1 VYLDDG
7 VFEGMCSSW
16 KDALVVTLLG
26 KTLGYQ
32 TMKDQLKK
40 SWKLTGGFE
49 IRDVDNGFYV
59 VKFDMVADK
68 EKVITQ
74 GPWMIYD
81 HYLAVSHW
89 SPEFISPAAKVNRTL
104 VWIRFPGLNL
114 VFYDESFLLAMA
126 SAVGKPIKV
135 DTNTLNVERG
145 RFARVCVEI
154 DLNEPVVGKVW
165 LKGFW
170 YKVEYEGL
178 HIICSSC
185 GRYGHHTR
193 NCTYKSIPPPVE
205 ARVNGER
212 PSGPGNITINVD
224 AGMVPKINAP
234 GDNIINNNI
243 EHSKQNDCTIK
254 DINVQTETHG
264 EWMVVTRKKKKQQVV
279 PPLKKVIAN
288 GNLNHMV
295 KNQFKGKEIVTGPNI
310 GG

>member
-1 VYLDDG
+1 MVESMIFSAGENNDQQAIPRKPPDLEAQKKDTLAFVSFRDKLIGEHQQVPKPREKVDLIQKNLVRIEHENGNRLLPKVYLDDG

-74 GPWMIYD
+74 GPRMIYD

-114 VFYDESFLLAMA
+114 VF
-126 SAVGKPIKV
+126 
-135 DTNTLNVERG
+135 
-145 RFARVCVEI
+145 
-154 DLNEPVVGKVW
+154 
-165 LKGFW
+165 
-170 YKVEYEGL
+170 
-178 HIICSSC
+178 
-185 GRYGHHTR
+185 
-193 NCTYKSIPPPVE
+193 
-205 ARVNGER
+205 
-212 PSGPGNITINVD
+212 
-224 AGMVPKINAP
+224 
-234 GDNIINNNI
+234 
-243 EHSKQNDCTIK
+243 
-254 DINVQTETHG
+254 
-264 EWMVVTRKKKKQQVV
+264 
-279 PPLKKVIAN
+279 
-288 GNLNHMV
+288 
-295 KNQFKGKEIVTGPNI
+295 
-310 GG
+310 